1 MQIVPGTDLLLMSV
15 CFTTLYLVV
24 YQCVNT
30 KTVPGTYLVRV
41 PGTRTYYVP
50 GKFCSFEVTLRP
62 ETTRM
67 KRPVHRQCGNNLL
80 KKRK

>member
-1 MQIVPGTDLLLMSV
+1 MQIVPGTDLPLMGV

-24 YQCVNT
+24 YQCVNA

-50 GKFCSFEVTLRP
+50 GKFCSDGVTLQP

-67 KRPVHRQCGNNLL
+67 KDRSIDSAVITF
-80 KKRK
+80 

>member
-1 MQIVPGTDLLLMSV
+1 MEIVPGTDLLLTGV
-15 CFTTLYLVV
+15 RFTTLYLVV

-50 GKFCSFEVTLRP
+50 GKFCFIVVLLQP

-67 KRPVHRQCGNNLL
+67 KDRSIDSAVITF
-80 KKRK
+80 